1 MGSFLGDG
9 MALWQGRSKRK
20 PSGGMYRSLRK
31 KRKTE
36 IGREVQLA
44 TVGKAKTKK
53 VRARSAH
60 VKIRVLSGEFVNL
73 LNPKTGKM
81 AKAKILTVLENPSNP
96 HYVQRNIITRGAVLK
111 TEMGRARVTSRP
123 GQHGVLNAVLLE

>member
-1 MGSFLGDG
+1 

-20 PSGGMYRSLRK
+20 PSGGMYRPLRK

-44 TVGKAKTKK
+44 TVGKTKTKK
-53 VRARSAH
+53 VRVRSAS
-60 VKIRVLSGEFVNL
+60 VKIRILSGEFVNI
-73 LNPKTGKM
+73 LNPKTGKVQ
-81 AKAKILTVLENPSNP
+81 KTKIMTVLENPANP
-96 HYVQRNIITRGAVLK
+96 HYVQRNIITCGAVLK
-111 TEMGRARVTSRP
+111 TELGKARVTSRP

>member
-1 MGSFLGDG
+1 

-20 PSGGMYRSLRK
+20 PSGGMYRPFRK

-44 TVGKAKTKK
+44 TVGKTKTKK
-53 VRARSAH
+53 VRVRSAH
-60 VKIRVLSGEFVNL
+60 VKIRVLAGEFVNL
-73 LNPKTGKM
+73 LNPKTGKVQRT
-81 AKAKILTVLENPSNP
+81 KILNVLENPSNP

-111 TEMGRARVTSRP
+111 TELGRARVTSRP
-123 GQHGVLNAVLLE
+123 GQHGVLNAVLME

>member
-1 MGSFLGDG
+1 MGCFPGDG

-20 PSGGMYRSLRK
+20 PSGGMYRPIRK

-44 TVGKAKTKK
+44 TIGKNKTKK
-53 VRARSAH
+53 VRVRSAH

-73 LNPKTGKM
+73 LDPKTGKVQ
-81 AKAKILTVLENPSNP
+81 KIKVTTVLENPCNP

-111 TEMGRARVTSRP
+111 TELGKARVTSRP
-123 GQHGVLNAVLLE
+123 GQHGVLNAVLIG

>member
-1 MGSFLGDG
+1 

-20 PSGGMYRSLRK
+20 PSGGMYRPFRK

-44 TVGKAKTKK
+44 TIGKNKTKK
-53 VRARSAH
+53 VRVRSAH
-60 VKIRVLSGEFVNL
+60 VKIRVLAGEFVNL
-73 LNPKTGKM
+73 LNPKTGKVQRT
-81 AKAKILTVLENPSNP
+81 KILNVLENPSNP

-111 TEMGRARVTSRP
+111 TELGRARVTSRP
-123 GQHGVLNAVLLE
+123 GQHGVLNAVLME